1 MIPTSNTP
9 GDTMK
14 VCRSNSYFMQLCYA
28 HPLLSVTPISRSY
41 RDTRNGWGATLVDS
55 MSTLYVMGLNV
66 AGQAT
71 SVFETTI
78 RYLGGIL
85 SVYELTGSSRPGL
98 LEKATEI
105 AGKLETAWMGNSAI
119 PFAWMYLDTNK
130 HNQQETITIAEA
142 GSLTI
147 EFDRLSYW
155 TKNSSHRILADKTS
169 RHIMSEPSRFSDNT
183 HIFPGLHPQT
193 LDSATGRPWGDKV
206 GWGANVDSFL
216 EYGVKYWQLIGDDA
230 VDYISY
236 WQQAV
241 DSSITHLLKWSP
253 DKKHPY
259 LVEYSAN
266 EGGISNFMTHLACFA
281 RLKMAETCYDS
292 YNSTKSGLGPDSF
305 SYNEN
310 LYAINSEFILR
321 PEVVESIWY
330 AWRLTGDPI
339 WQERAW
345 EIFLSL
351 EAHCKTDSGYHG
363 LSNVN
368 NPKGGFKDETESFL
382 FADLETDLLQIT
394 VPLLNI
400 HTARPFFI
408 G

>member
-14 VCRSNSYFMQLCYA
+14 VCDQHYLKTLSCA
-28 HPLLSVTPISRSY
+28 HQWLSVIPITRSY
-41 RDTRNGWGATLVDS
+41 RDPRNGWGATLVDS

-66 AGQAT
+66 KGQAT

-78 RYLGGIL
+78 RYIGGIL
-85 SVYELTGSSRPGL
+85 SVYELTGASQPGL

-105 AGKLETAWMGNSAI
+105 AQKLETAWMGNSSI
-119 PFAWMYLDTNK
+119 PFAWMYFDTNQ

-169 RHIMSEPSRFSDNT
+169 RHIMNTITRFADNT
-183 HIFPGLHPQT
+183 HVFPGLHPQT
-193 LDSATGRPWGDKV
+193 LDSATGTPRGDKV

-241 DSSITHLLKWSP
+241 DSSITHLLKWSHK
-253 DKKHPY
+253 DAHPY

-281 RLKMAETCYDS
+281 RLKLAGTCYDS
-292 YNSTKSGLGPDSF
+292 YNSTKTGLGPDSF
-305 SYNEN
+305 SYHEN
-310 LYAINSEFILR
+310 LYAINPEFILR

-330 AWRLTGDPI
+330 AWRLTGDSI

-345 EIFLSL
+345 EIFLAL
-351 EAHCKTDSGYHG
+351 EAHCKTDAGYHG
-363 LSNVN
+363 LYNVN
-368 NPKGGFKDETESFL
+368 NPQGGFKDETESFL
-382 FADLETDLLQIT
+382 FADLKNDHLQIT
-394 VPLLNI
+394 VPILDVYA
-400 HTARPFFI
+400 ARPFFI